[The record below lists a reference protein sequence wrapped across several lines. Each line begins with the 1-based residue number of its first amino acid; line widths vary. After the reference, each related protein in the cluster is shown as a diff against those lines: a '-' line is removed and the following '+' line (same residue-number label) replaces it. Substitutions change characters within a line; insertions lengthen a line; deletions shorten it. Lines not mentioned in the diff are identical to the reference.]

1 MRIVTKFAFLAIAA
15 AISGCNLLDT
25 TAIDSGSSCPSSNVI
40 AAGAGIND
48 FRQRIPRQTAIAPPD
63 SVLDVVLIF
72 LSAYTQADQDRITT
86 SAGMNVSTAGT
97 TSALKAEFKANDLAA
112 YVASDNG
119 RLQDA
124 VIYIPQCANF

>member
-1 MRIVTKFAFLAIAA
+1 MGFAAVVG
-15 AISGCNLLDT
+15 GCNLLNT
-25 TAIDSGSSCPSSNVI
+25 TAIDSGSSCPSNNVI
-40 AAGAGIND
+40 AAGAGFND
-48 FRQRIPRQTAIAPPD
+48 FRQRIPRQTAAAPPD

-72 LSAYTQADQDRITT
+72 LTAYTQADQDRITASGGT
-86 SAGMNVSTAGT
+86 NASSAGT
-97 TSALKAEFKANDLAA
+97 TTALKAEFKANDLAA